1 MNSSIIGPG
10 WKQRWKKSEMYLW
23 KREKS
28 GEEKPQEKC
37 PLRELL
43 IFPGFD
49 RTCAWGETEAE
60 KIGKVSH
67 ESYYQCFLQR
77 IRVCFY

>member
-10 WKQRWKKSEMYLW
+10 QKQHWKKSEMYLW
-23 KREKS
+23 KHEKS

-43 IFPGFD
+43 IVPGSD
-49 RTCAWGETEAE
+49 RTYAWGKTEAE

-77 IRVCFY
+77 VRVCFD